1 LCRAAG
7 KKKKEKEVP
16 LSFVLLS
23 IRRLGNDVYAANT
36 SNAIKG

>member
-1 LCRAAG
+1 VSSG
-7 KKKKEKEVP
+7 KKKKERKT
-16 LSFVLLS
+16 SAFVLLS